1 MKNIITILCMF
12 IMTISVFAVDVDKYG
27 NIQDIEIKEYNI
39 ITEKDDIIV
48 TQLKHEAQIKALL
61 EFLDI
66 GGVNNG

>member
-12 IMTISVFAVDVDKYG
+12 IMTISMFAVDVDKYG

-61 EFLDI
+61 EFLDASL
-66 GGVNNG
+66 

>member
-12 IMTISVFAVDVDKYG
+12 VMTISMFAVDVDKYG

-48 TQLKHEAQIKALL
+48 TQLKYEAQIKALL
-61 EFLDI
+61 EYLDASI
-66 GGVNNG
+66 

>member
-12 IMTISVFAVDVDKYG
+12 IMTISMFAVDVDKYG

-48 TQLKHEAQIKALL
+48 TQLKYEAQIKALL
-61 EFLDI
+61 EFLDASL
-66 GGVNNG
+66 

>member
-12 IMTISVFAVDVDKYG
+12 IMTISMFAVDVDKYG

-48 TQLKHEAQIKALL
+48 TQLKYEAQIKALL
-61 EFLDI
+61 EFLDASI
-66 GGVNNG
+66 

>member
-1 MKNIITILCMF
+1 MKNIITLLCMF
-12 IMTISVFAVDVDKYG
+12 IMTISMFVVDVDKYG

-61 EFLDI
+61 EFLDASI
-66 GGVNNG
+66 

>member
-1 MKNIITILCMF
+1 MKNIIITLCMF
-12 IMTISVFAVDVDKYG
+12 IMTISMFAIDVDKYG

-48 TQLKHEAQIKALL
+48 TQLKYEAQIKALL

>member
-12 IMTISVFAVDVDKYG
+12 IMTISMFAVDVDNYG

-48 TQLKHEAQIKALL
+48 TQLKYEAQIKALL
-61 EFLDI
+61 EFLDASI
-66 GGVNNG
+66 

>member
-12 IMTISVFAVDVDKYG
+12 IMTISMFAVDVDKYG

-48 TQLKHEAQIKALL
+48 TQLKFEAQIKALL
-61 EFLDI
+61 EFLDASI
-66 GGVNNG
+66 

>member
-1 MKNIITILCMF
+1 MKNIITTLCMF
-12 IMTISVFAVDVDKYG
+12 IMTISMFAVDVDKYG

-61 EFLDI
+61 EFLDASI
-66 GGVNNG
+66 

>member
-12 IMTISVFAVDVDKYG
+12 IMTISMFAVDVDKYG

-61 EFLDI
+61 EFLDASI
-66 GGVNNG
+66 

>member
-12 IMTISVFAVDVDKYG
+12 IMTISMLAVDVDKYG

-48 TQLKHEAQIKALL
+48 TQLKYEAQIKALL
-61 EFLDI
+61 EFLDASI
-66 GGVNNG
+66 

>member
-12 IMTISVFAVDVDKYG
+12 IMTISMFAVDVDKYG

-48 TQLKHEAQIKALL
+48 TQLKYEAQIKALL
-61 EFLDI
+61 EFLD
-66 GGVNNG
+66 NGRC